1 MNVYIN
7 KIKDRITLKIKLG
20 YCLERLTPETMKT
33 VGNTK
38 NKITIDKNGEN
49 APHLENTKVI

>member
-1 MNVYIN
+1 MYIL
-7 KIKDRITLKIKLG
+7 IKSKTELHIKLG

-33 VGNTK
+33 VGSTK